1 MISFKKTFAYMV
13 LSPYSFVLLS
23 FNLYLEKWDSCSW
36 FYLVESNTYMYK
48 YTQNQECS
56 ERILLQQK
64 ILWYTTQQ
72 CRIREKIDGGHWPIA
87 LRDKALGSEKWK
99 TKKKKKLKTL
109 HMWLWWSLEYERRN
123 LKTGKI
129 PIFKTEQKNR
139 F

>member
-1 MISFKKTFAYMV
+1 
-13 LSPYSFVLLS
+13 
-23 FNLYLEKWDSCSW
+23 
-36 FYLVESNTYMYK
+36 MYK

-99 TKKKKKLKTL
+99 TKKKKKIKNPA
-109 HMWLWWSLEYERRN
+109 YVVVV
-123 LKTGKI
+123 
-129 PIFKTEQKNR
+129 IFGIWKKKFENR
-139 F
+139 QNSNFQNRTKK

>member
-13 LSPYSFVLLS
+13 LSPYSFVLLF

-64 ILWYTTQQ
+64 ILWYTTHQ

-99 TKKKKKLKTL
+99 TKKKKKPAYMLVVIFR
-109 HMWLWWSLEYERRN
+109 LWKKCCKFE
-123 LKTGKI
+123 
-129 PIFKTEQKNR
+129 NR
-139 F
+139 QNSNFQNRTKK